1 MKVLK
6 PIAIIAVLL
15 LFAATLIGLE
25 FHFIK
30 MPNVDITTKLLLIFL
45 MTVNLI
51 AFFTLTFFVCKSLFL
66 LYMERRHKVLGYKFR
81 TKLMAIFVVLTLIPS
96 AFLFFAAS
104 GLAANYLNKIFSPQ
118 MKEPF
123 DKSVEFAR
131 AFYDR
136 ERDRALK
143 TARAALSGKDVWAPD
158 ISVKRYASPPPNASE
173 VLNDA
178 FSGKEGAEVISQ
190 ASGDIVRAAVP
201 ETHKNRGGVLV
212 VDIRLPQVIAEKTE
226 NLKTLYEDYQKLQS
240 FKEPL
245 RLNYI
250 LILGF
255 LTLMLVFSG
264 LWVSLKI
271 SRGITIPIQR
281 LAMATEEVAS
291 GNLDISVDIT
301 TQDEIGILI
310 KSFNQM
316 VHQIKDGK
324 SSLENAYLESDR
336 RRLYLENILE
346 NINSGVLFLDTDGKI
361 RTMNRAACSILNF
374 SVEDIIGRDYNE
386 FIQRLNSDELNMMVK
401 DIEGTRINEVSKE
414 VKINIDGRVLICRI
428 YIAGIRDSRD
438 SGSLGMLVVFNDLTD
453 VIKAQKAIAWQ
464 EVAQRMAHEI
474 KNPLTPIKL
483 STERL
488 IKKWQ
493 QKDEDF
499 GAVIEK
505 STRTIINEVEGLKRL
520 VDEFAK
526 YGRLPEIKKGP
537 LNFAEF
543 LESVTALYKGFK
555 DIEIKTHLQEA
566 MPQINLD
573 RDQFKRV
580 LINIIDNAI
589 KAMDDKGLITV
600 SAAVDRNTLKIEIA
614 DMGPGISLAEKE
626 KLFMPYFSNRKG
638 GTGLGLAIAHKIVAD
653 HGGHIIV
660 RDNHPKGAVFCVEMP
675 KA

>member
-6 PIAIIAVLL
+6 PITVITVLL
-15 LFAATLIGLE
+15 LFTATLIGLE

-30 MPNVDITTKLLLIFL
+30 MPNVDVTTKLLLIFL

-51 AFFTLTFFVCKSLFL
+51 AFLTLMFFVGKSLFL
-66 LYMERRHKVLGYKFR
+66 LYMERRQKVLGYKFR

-104 GLAANYLNKIFSPQ
+104 GLAANYINKIFSPQ

-123 DKSVEFAR
+123 NKSVEFAR

-158 ISVKRYASPPPNASE
+158 LSVKRYASPPPNASE
-173 VLNDA
+173 ILTDA
-178 FSGKEGAEVISQ
+178 FAGKEGAEVVSQ

-201 ETHKNRGGVLV
+201 ETQKNRGGVLV
-212 VDIRLPQVIAEKTE
+212 VEIRLPQTIAEKTE
-226 NLKTLYEDYQKLQS
+226 NLKTLYEDHIKLES

-291 GNLDISVDIT
+291 GNLDVSVDIK

-310 KSFNQM
+310 NSFNQM
-316 VHQIKDGK
+316 VRQIKDGK
-324 SSLENAYLESDR
+324 SSLENAYIESDR

-361 RTMNRAACSILNF
+361 LTMNRAAHSILDF
-374 SVEDIIGRDYNE
+374 AVEDIIGRDYTE
-386 FIQRLNSDELNMMVK
+386 FIQRLNSDELNTMVK

-438 SGSLGMLVVFNDLTD
+438 SRSLGMLVVFNDLTD

-488 IKKWQ
+488 IKKWH

-505 STRTIINEVEGLKRL
+505 STRTIINEVEGLKKL

-537 LNFAEF
+537 LHFPEL
-543 LESVTALYKGFK
+543 LESVTSLYKGFK
-555 DIEIKTHLQEA
+555 DIEIKTDLQEA

-589 KAMDDKGLITV
+589 KAMDGRGLITV
-600 SAAVDRNTLKIEIA
+600 SAAVDRNTLKIEIS
-614 DMGPGISLAEKE
+614 DTGPGISIAEKE

-660 RDNHPKGAVFCVEMP
+660 RDNHPAGAVFCVEMP
-675 KA
+675 KT